1 MKDLSKEVLAYSL
14 QNALEF
20 GKADASKIL
29 PKLFQHGLKKEEIG
43 KIMPIVQEAI
53 KQVNSMREDEKV
65 GGFEKLKELVKK
77 REYAEKELSEL
88 PGIGGIKKFIF
99 RVAPFP
105 SGALHLGNAKTFLLN
120 ALYAEKYGGEIILV
134 MDDTIGSVEKPLVD
148 ESYKLIEDAFKW
160 LEIKYKQI
168 VYKSDRLKIYY
179 KYAEKLIE
187 KNKSYVC
194 HCSIDKLRANRKKAV
209 ECSCRQFPP
218 GIQLARW
225 KEMFDAKE
233 GSSTLR
239 IKTEMTHKNPAFRDR
254 VLFKISDRKHPRVG
268 NKYRVWPS
276 LEMSWAVDDHEL
288 GITHIIRGN
297 DLLMETEM
305 EKYMWDIFKWKHSE
319 TIHTG
324 KIAIVGATIAK
335 SKAQKE
341 VLSGEFVGWDDPRTW
356 SIQSL
361 KRRGIRAES
370 IRKFVEEIG
379 LNKQNIIVPIE
390 ALYAINRR
398 ALDEDA
404 SRYSF
409 VETPRKLNIENE
421 MSIEEI
427 EVPIHPHKDEM
438 RKVGI
443 GKDIF
448 ISKEDW
454 EKYKGKE
461 IRLLHLFNV
470 NLDDKTKVTSVDN
483 KKIPKI
489 NWVSENVQ
497 TEIFMPSGETVFGLA
512 ESSIKELK
520 VGEMIQFER
529 FGFVRYDGKKDETY
543 NFWFAHK

>member
-43 KIMPIVQEAI
+43 KIMPVVQEAI
-53 KQVNSMREDEKV
+53 KQVNSMSEDEKV

-88 PGIGGIKKFIF
+88 PGIEGIKKFIF

-120 ALYAEKYGGEIILV
+120 ALYSEKYGGEIILV
-134 MDDTIGSVEKPLVD
+134 MDDTIGSAEKPLVE

-160 LEIKYKQI
+160 LEIKYKKI

-179 KYAEKLIE
+179 KYAEELIE
-187 KNKSYVC
+187 KNKAYVC

-209 ECSCRQFPP
+209 ECGCRQFPP

-225 KEMFDAKE
+225 KEMFKAEE

-305 EKYMWDIFKWKHSE
+305 
-319 TIHTG
+319 
-324 KIAIVGATIAK
+324 
-335 SKAQKE
+335 
-341 VLSGEFVGWDDPRTW
+341 
-356 SIQSL
+356 
-361 KRRGIRAES
+361 
-370 IRKFVEEIG
+370 
-379 LNKQNIIVPIE
+379 
-390 ALYAINRR
+390 
-398 ALDEDA
+398 
-404 SRYSF
+404 
-409 VETPRKLNIENE
+409 
-421 MSIEEI
+421 
-427 EVPIHPHKDEM
+427 
-438 RKVGI
+438 
-443 GKDIF
+443 
-448 ISKEDW
+448 
-454 EKYKGKE
+454 
-461 IRLLHLFNV
+461 
-470 NLDDKTKVTSVDN
+470 
-483 KKIPKI
+483 KK
-489 NWVSENVQ
+489 
-497 TEIFMPSGETVFGLA
+497 
-512 ESSIKELK
+512 
-520 VGEMIQFER
+520 
-529 FGFVRYDGKKDETY
+529 
-543 NFWFAHK
+543 